1 MKTDERVSA
10 GGVAFRV
17 ANDNAEIVVIRS
29 NRESRWQ
36 LPKGMIDPG
45 ETEEQAAAREVREE
59 SGIECELLQKIDS
72 IDYWYVD
79 RWGDE
84 PVRVHKYVH
93 FYLMKYISGDIADHD
108 HEVEEVRWV
117 PIEKAVDLL
126 AFPAERTIVEKANK
140 MVA

>member
-17 ANDNAEIVVIRS
+17 ANDNAEIAVIRS